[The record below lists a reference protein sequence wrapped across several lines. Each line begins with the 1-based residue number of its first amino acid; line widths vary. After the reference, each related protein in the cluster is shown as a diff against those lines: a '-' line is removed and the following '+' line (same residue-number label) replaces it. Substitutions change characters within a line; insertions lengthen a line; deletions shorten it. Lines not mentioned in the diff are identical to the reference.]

1 MVVEFQLA
9 AQLLR
14 AVGGVRGL
22 THTET
27 SVSYQLQVANLVR
40 DQLRSDG
47 VLPEGVLRED
57 IEASWRRSIDQ
68 GVRWYDHSL
77 LDLPDAKC
85 QEEMREMNRALLDAA
100 TPELR
105 FLAERCSPQ
114 EVVILTDA
122 DAAILKIDGHVVRF
136 KEQIGIRDMRPGAC
150 WSESLR
156 GTNALGMAL
165 IEGRS
170 VLVDS
175 GEHFLD
181 SLNRVSCR
189 SMPIADA
196 YGKILG
202 VLDVTRDGPLPF
214 QDTTFMLM
222 NTVARHIERRVFAAT
237 FPEHVLVAIHPYEQY
252 LDSAWS
258 GLLAITDDGTI
269 VAANFQACEL
279 LNLERSEIVGRQ
291 CGDPL
296 QLRGTTFMTV
306 LEQAHGLQI
315 SGMQH
320 DFRFKVLA
328 LPRYS
333 VPGIVR
339 ANAHTGAA
347 EDESPLAAL
356 AGGERQLL
364 RSLQMARQGLN
375 NGVPVLLQGET
386 GTGKEVVARGLHD
399 AGTRA
404 GKSFVAVNCAAIP
417 EGLIES
423 ELFGYREGAFTGARK
438 GGAVGRLMQANGGTL
453 FLDEIGDM
461 PTALQARL
469 LRVLQERKV
478 APLGPGGEQDIDVAV
493 ICATHRDLRTLVRDK
508 IFREDLY
515 YRVNGFS
522 IRLPA
527 LRERHDIDLLVLSI
541 LKRLGAPEV
550 RISDELARVFRKHQ
564 WPGNI
569 RQLEM
574 VLRTALAVRCDG
586 EIELGLDHMCVGFV
600 DADAC
605 LAPANSVGLIRKQEA
620 HLIRDALEK
629 HDGNVAEAAKTLGI
643 GRSTLYR
650 KIKEIQG

>member
-1 MVVEFQLA
+1 MA

-14 AVGGVRGL
+14 AVGGVRGR
-22 THTET
+22 THIET
-27 SVSYQLQVANLVR
+27 SVSSQLQVANLVR

-47 VLPEGVLRED
+47 VLPEGVLRDD
-57 IEASWRRSIDQ
+57 IEASWRRSIEQ

-77 LDLPDAKC
+77 LDLPDAKSL
-85 QEEMREMNRALLDAA
+85 EEMRETSRALLDAA

-105 FLAERCSPQ
+105 FLAERCSTQ

-122 DAAILKIDGHVVRF
+122 DATILKIDGNVSPF
-136 KEQIGIRDMRPGAC
+136 KEHIGIRDIRPGAC

-165 IEGRS
+165 VEGRS
-170 VLVDS
+170 ILVDN

-189 SMPIADA
+189 SMPIADPH
-196 YGKILG
+196 GKILG
-202 VLDVTRDGPLPF
+202 VLDVTRDGPLPLH
-214 QDTTFMLM
+214 DMTFVLM
-222 NTVARHIERRVFAAT
+222 NTVARHIERRLFTTT
-237 FPEHVLVAIHPYEQY
+237 FPRHVLVAIHPYEQY
-252 LDSAWS
+252 LESIWA
-258 GLLAITDDGTI
+258 GLLAITDEGTI
-269 VAANFQACEL
+269 AAASFQACEL

-291 CGDPL
+291 CGNTL
-296 QLRGTTFMTV
+296 QMHGTTFMTV
-306 LEQAHGLQI
+306 LEQAHRLQIPGLQ
-315 SGMQH
+315 H
-320 DFRFKVLA
+320 ECLFKVLA
-328 LPRYS
+328 LPRHA
-333 VPGIVR
+333 VPRTVRGIAQAGTV
-339 ANAHTGAA
+339 

-356 AGGERQLL
+356 AGGERRLL
-364 RSLQMARQGLN
+364 RSLQMACRGLN

-399 AGTRA
+399 ASARA
-404 GKSFVAVNCAAIP
+404 GKPFVAVNCAAIP

-438 GGAVGRLMQANGGTL
+438 GGVVGRLMQAHGGTL

-478 APLGPGGEQDIDVAV
+478 APLGAGGEQDIDVAV
-493 ICATHRDLRTLVRDK
+493 ICATYRDLRTLVRDK
-508 IFREDLY
+508 MFREDLY
-515 YRVNGFS
+515 YRIRGFS
-522 IRLPA
+522 VHLPA
-527 LRERHDIDLLVLSI
+527 LRERQDIDLLVLTI
-541 LKRLGAPEV
+541 LHRLGAPEV
-550 RISDELARVFRKHQ
+550 RISDELAEVFRKNQ

-586 EIELGLDHMCVGFV
+586 ETELGLDHMCAGFV
-600 DADAC
+600 DTDAGV
-605 LAPANSVGLIRKQEA
+605 APAGTVGLIRRQEA
-620 HLIRDALEK
+620 QLIRDALEK
-629 HDGNVAEAAKTLGI
+629 HDGNVGEAAKTLGI

-650 KIKEIQG
+650 RLKELDG